1 MVTLE
6 ATIIRF
12 IPYSILA
19 RINYHNYLVFDII
32 RHIMDP
38 EHPLTLEQLKVVSL
52 DQIEVENNRVYVRFT
67 PTIPHCSSA
76 SLIGLTLL
84 AKLKTVLPSTCK
96 VNVAIENGTHNM
108 DRAIT
113 K

>member
-1 MVTLE
+1 
-6 ATIIRF
+6 
-12 IPYSILA
+12 
-19 RINYHNYLVFDII
+19 
-32 RHIMDP
+32 MDP

-52 DQIEVENNRVYVRFT
+52 DQVEVNGRIVEVRFT

-84 AKLKTVLPSTCK
+84 TKLKSALPSNFK
-96 VNVAIENGTHNM
+96 ISVEIERGTHNM
-108 DRAIT
+108 D